1 MEFKE
6 RQAQYPHSSDLG
18 INRNIME
25 FKGCFV
31 KHKVSV
37 RESELI
43 ET

>member
-6 RQAQYPHSSDLG
+6 SQAQYPQLLEIR